1 VNTRSNDRAD
11 VGRAEEDDM
20 SNRKQTVDGLDDI
33 DDEDGIVE
41 DEILEENDL
50 TLVVETAE
58 EVITGSDPRMEGP
71 LNPDEVSDEDLVE
84 EDEA

>member
-41 DEILEENDL
+41 DEISEENDL